1 MLVTDEAMSQTSAA
15 SSATSRS
22 SKFNLD
28 ENDQSSVLVYKWRGG
43 LAVQSQADLAKAI
56 DKGELGV
63 TMSGLTVSH

>member
-1 MLVTDEAMSQTSAA
+1 MSQTSAA

-43 LAVQSQADLAKAI
+43 LAVQSQADLAKCM
-56 DKGELGV
+56 DKGELEIQ
-63 TMSGLTVSH
+63 MSGATPVAQSEQ